1 MKPIN
6 IQTLDA
12 EIERLEQAKEL
23 SLREEYHLQCLKK
36 PWQYMVKVPLQYA
49 VYHIAPDGV
58 RTHVGYA
65 DGRPE
70 FIDPSEGLDYVALV
84 ERP

>member
-6 IQTLDA
+6 IQTVAA
-12 EIERLEQAKEL
+12 EIERLERATDL
-23 SLREEYHLQCLKK
+23 SLREEYHLQCLKRL
-36 PWQYMVKVPLQYA
+36 WEYMVKVPLQYA
-49 VYHIAPDGV
+49 VYHIAPDGK

-70 FIDPSEGLDYVALV
+70 FVDPSEGIEYVALI